1 MTRSRLSP
9 GTPGLGHLWPAFP
22 WPGPPWPGLPGIT
35 ARVGAVL
42 ALTLAVMVPA
52 LAMPASTT
60 ARAAPTVSAAP
71 AAVVAP
77 PASAMVGPTEAGAA
91 VAGGVVS
98 GRAVSGRAVSGGAVV
113 GEVGGTE
120 RWTWPVDPPHE
131 LLQTFAAPATA
142 YGAGHRGIDVVA
154 LPGSPVRAAADGVVS
169 FAGVVVDRPVLSIQ
183 HADDL
188 LSSVEPV
195 TATVSVGDR
204 VRAGQVVGVV
214 AAGAHCDQRCVHLGV
229 RRHGQYISPMFFFGG
244 LARAVLLPLP

>member
-1 MTRSRLSP
+1 MTPSRFFPVVQFPALP
-9 GTPGLGHLWPAFP
+9 LRRIAAGLG
-22 WPGPPWPGLPGIT
+22 
-35 ARVGAVL
+35 
-42 ALTLAVMVPA
+42 ALVPLLLAVVLPT

-77 PASAMVGPTEAGAA
+77 PASAMAGPTQAGPA
-91 VAGGVVS
+91 VT
-98 GRAVSGRAVSGGAVV
+98 GGAVA
-113 GEVGGTE
+113 GEVGGTD

-142 YGAGHRGIDVVA
+142 YAAGHRGIDVVA

-188 LSSVEPV
+188 LTSVEPV

-214 AAGAHCDQRCVHLGV
+214 ASGAHCDQRCVHLGV
-229 RRHGQYISPMFFFGG
+229 RRHGQYISPMFFYGG